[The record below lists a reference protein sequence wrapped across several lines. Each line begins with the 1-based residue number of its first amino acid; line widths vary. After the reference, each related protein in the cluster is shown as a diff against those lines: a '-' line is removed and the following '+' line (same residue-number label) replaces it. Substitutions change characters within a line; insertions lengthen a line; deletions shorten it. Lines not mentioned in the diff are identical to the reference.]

1 MKDEVHRFEVEIDFE
16 NVLRALSAEI
26 YSTPYAFLRENLQN
40 AVDAC
45 RIQALRQKTSA
56 ADPTLRIDIIVEGNS
71 VQVHDRGI
79 GMSAEDL
86 RNLFWRIGASGKR
99 TEEALEAGCVG
110 RFGIGGFA
118 NFGVCDTLIIT
129 SQAEN
134 HAGHRTE
141 LSRSDIEDVDGMPKV
156 TQQPSDQASPRG
168 TIVEGIL
175 NAPAQLDQLLKY
187 AKEIVRFCREPIYFN
202 GSLISGDEISTG
214 PENRIPDS
222 SRTWS
227 QNGVSVTG
235 AIYEAS
241 GKTLAV
247 TLEGLSTGQGHG
259 DIFGT
264 LRFEGSGIDILR
276 RGFKLCSISVATGIG
291 VSGFIDCS
299 LFSPTAGRDTL
310 NSESSALVSNMVAA
324 LEHAA
329 VLGVLESSELIDQHT
344 RIFRYVRS
352 RGLVDRM
359 GNVTVQL
366 AHGDSLTLEDIRE
379 QAAKGSQVYFA
390 TTYDASLANI
400 LYARGHLVVALPSD
414 RHKAAAIQDYLS
426 SIGATH
432 LEGHVECKE
441 EYIDLS
447 RFEKAFLGELSE
459 TIADGYQVQGVK
471 LIPGSLTEDIPAT
484 VSNAASRAG
493 APLHVYIDTRHVEIQ
508 KLARLGMTSLFRS
521 MVSAF
526 CREYL
531 GPVLRS
537 RSPKFFGSG
546 AVNLDWLV
554 EHQSEAWILLTSDIA
569 VVNRSPRPQVVTVSD
584 IQVITTS
591 PEEDALSADAGEA
604 SAEPKLVKIEGGE
617 DFEDLNGYY
626 LRVPNGAS
634 LAFGDLIVDLDD
646 RGAIWMGNRISLV
659 ASDAISTAFHFDIQL
674 RRLLVATGTG
684 LLSHGAVDLDRPIQ
698 RIFGGLYFPVPSE
711 LEEYLVPTGNQELH
725 IRVQCD
731 LVDFAGSR
739 GWEAREEPE
748 SRFLPSVAPN

>member
-1 MKDEVHRFEVEIDFE
+1 MKNGVERFEVEIDFE

-26 YSTPYAFLRENLQN
+26 YSTPHAFLRENLQN
-40 AVDAC
+40 AIDAC
-45 RIQALRQKTSA
+45 RIQALRQKTSS
-56 ADPTLRIDIIVEGNS
+56 ADATLRIDVTVDGNT

-99 TEEALEAGCVG
+99 TDEAYQAGCVG

-134 HAGHRTE
+134 HPGHRTE
-141 LSRSDIEDVDGMPKV
+141 LSRSDIEGVVGMPKV
-156 TQQPSDQASPRG
+156 SQQPSDEAAPRG
-168 TIVEGIL
+168 TIVKGIL
-175 NAPAQLDQLLKY
+175 NAPAQLDQLLEY

-202 GSLISGDEISTG
+202 SSLISGDEISTG
-214 PENRIPDS
+214 PEHKIQES

-227 QNGVSVTG
+227 HNGVSVTG

-241 GKTLAV
+241 GKTLAA
-247 TLEGLSTGQGHG
+247 TLEGLSTGKGHG
-259 DIFGT
+259 DISGV

-291 VSGFIDCS
+291 VSGFIDCN
-299 LFSPTAGRDTL
+299 LLSPTAGRDTL
-310 NSESSALVSNMVAA
+310 NSESSALVSNVVAA

-329 VLGVLESSELIDQHT
+329 VLSVLDSSELIEQHT

-352 RGLVDRM
+352 RGLVDQM
-359 GNVTVQL
+359 GNVMAQL
-366 AHGDSLTLEDIRE
+366 AHGDSMALDDIKE

-390 TTYDASLANI
+390 TGYDSTLANF
-400 LYARGHLVVALPSD
+400 LHARGHIVVSLPSD
-414 RHKAAAIQDYLS
+414 RHKSAAIRDYLS

-441 EYIDLS
+441 EYTDLS

-459 TIADGYQVQGVK
+459 TIADVYQVQGVR

-484 VSNAASRAG
+484 VSNTASRAG
-493 APLHVYIDTRHVEIQ
+493 APLHVYIDTRHVEVQ
-508 KLARLGMTSLFRS
+508 KLARLGMTPLFRS

-546 AVNLDWLV
+546 AVNLDWLI
-554 EHQSEAWILLTSDIA
+554 EHQSEAWILLPTDIA
-569 VVNRSPRPQVVTVSD
+569 VVNRTPRPQVVTASD

-591 PEEDALSADAGEA
+591 PEEDALSAEEGKS

-617 DFEDLNGYY
+617 DFENLNGYY

-634 LAFGDLIVDLDD
+634 MAFGDLIVDLDD
-646 RGAIWMGNRISLV
+646 HGAIWMGNRISLV

-674 RRLLVATGTG
+674 RRLLVTSGAG
-684 LLSHGAVDLDRPIQ
+684 LLSHGAVDLGRPIQ
-698 RIFGGLYFPVPSE
+698 RIFGGLYFPIPSE
-711 LEEYLVPTGNQELH
+711 LEEYLVPAGDLEIH

-739 GWEAREEPE
+739 GWEAREEP
-748 SRFLPSVAPN
+748 A

>member
-1 MKDEVHRFEVEIDFE
+1 MKNGMERFEVEIDFE

-26 YSTPYAFLRENLQN
+26 YSTPHAFLRENLQN
-40 AVDAC
+40 AIDAC
-45 RIQALRQKTSA
+45 RIQALRQKTSS
-56 ADPTLRIDIIVEGNS
+56 ADATLRIDLTVDGNT

-79 GMSAEDL
+79 GMTADDL

-99 TEEALEAGCVG
+99 TDEAYQAGCVG

-134 HAGHRTE
+134 HPGHRTK
-141 LSRSDIEDVDGMPKV
+141 LGRSDIEGVVGMPKV
-156 TQQPSDQASPRG
+156 TQQPSDEASPRG
-168 TIVEGIL
+168 TIVKGIL
-175 NAPAQLDQLLKY
+175 NAPAQLDQLLEY

-214 PENRIPDS
+214 PEHKIQDS

-227 QNGVSVTG
+227 HNGTSVTG

-241 GKTLAV
+241 GKTLAA
-247 TLEGLSTGQGHG
+247 TLEGLSTGKGHG
-259 DIFGT
+259 DISGA

-291 VSGFIDCS
+291 VSGFIDCN
-299 LFSPTAGRDTL
+299 LLSPTAGRDTL
-310 NSESSALVSNMVAA
+310 NSESSALVSNVVAA

-329 VLGVLESSELIDQHT
+329 VLSVLESSELIEQHT

-352 RGLVDRM
+352 RGLVDQM
-359 GNVTVQL
+359 GNVMVQL
-366 AHGDSLTLEDIRE
+366 AHGDSMTLDDIKE
-379 QAAKGSQVYFA
+379 QAARASQVYFA
-390 TTYDASLANI
+390 TAYDSTLANF
-400 LYARGHLVVALPSD
+400 LHARGYIVVSLPSD
-414 RHKAAAIQDYLS
+414 RHKSAAIRDYLS

-441 EYIDLS
+441 EYTDLS

-459 TIADGYQVQGVK
+459 TIADGYQVQGVR

-484 VSNAASRAG
+484 VSNTASKAG
-493 APLHVYIDTRHVEIQ
+493 APLHVYIDTRHVEVQ
-508 KLARLGMTSLFRS
+508 KLARLGITTLFRS
-521 MVSAF
+521 MISAF

-546 AVNLDWLV
+546 AVNLDWLI
-554 EHQSEAWILLTSDIA
+554 EHQSEAWILLPTDIA
-569 VVNRSPRPQVVTVSD
+569 VVNRTPRPQVVTASD

-591 PEEDALSADAGEA
+591 PEEDALSVEEGEA
-604 SAEPKLVKIEGGE
+604 SAEPKLVKIEGSE
-617 DFEDLNGYY
+617 DFEDLHGYY
-626 LRVPNGAS
+626 LRVPNSAS
-634 LAFGDLIVDLDD
+634 MAFGDLIVDLDD
-646 RGAIWMGNRISLV
+646 HGAIWMGNRISLV
-659 ASDAISTAFHFDIQL
+659 ASDAISTAFHFDVQL
-674 RRLLVATGTG
+674 RRLLVTSGTG
-684 LLSHGAVDLDRPIQ
+684 LLSHGAVDLGRPIQ
-698 RIFGGLYFPVPSE
+698 RLFGGLYFPIPSE
-711 LEEYLVPTGNQELH
+711 LEEYLVPAGDQKIH

-739 GWEAREEPE
+739 GWEAREEPT
-748 SRFLPSVAPN
+748 

>member
-1 MKDEVHRFEVEIDFE
+1 MKNGVDRFEVEIDFE

-40 AVDAC
+40 AIDAC
-45 RIQALRQKTSA
+45 RIQALRQKISV
-56 ADPTLRIDIIVEGNS
+56 ADPTLRIEIRVDENS
-71 VQVHDRGI
+71 VQVRDRGI

-99 TEEALEAGCVG
+99 TEEASEAGCVG

-129 SQAEN
+129 SQADN
-134 HAGHRTE
+134 HPGHRTE
-141 LSRSDIEDVDGMPKV
+141 LSRSDIEGVVGMPKV

-175 NAPAQLDQLLKY
+175 NAPAQLDQLLRY

-202 GSLISGDEISTG
+202 GELISGDQISARTDH
-214 PENRIPDS
+214 RIPGT
-222 SRTWS
+222 SRALS

-235 AIYEAS
+235 AFYETS

-247 TLEGLSTGQGHG
+247 TLEGLSTARGPG
-259 DIFGT
+259 DIEGT
-264 LRFEGSGIDILR
+264 LRFEGSGIDVLR
-276 RGFKLCSISVATGIG
+276 RGFKLCSINVATAIG

-299 LFSPTAGRDTL
+299 LLSPTAGRDTL
-310 NSESSALVSNMVAA
+310 NAESSALVSNMVAS
-324 LEHAA
+324 LEHGA
-329 VLGVLESSELIDQHT
+329 VLAVLESSELIDQHT

-352 RGLVDRM
+352 RGLVNQM
-359 GNVTVQL
+359 GKVIVKA
-366 AHGDSLTLEDIRE
+366 AHGDSLTLEDIKE

-390 TTYDASLANI
+390 TSYDPALANI
-400 LYARGHLVVALPSD
+400 LHARGHLVVSLPSD

-432 LEGHVECKE
+432 LSGHVECKE
-441 EYIDLS
+441 EYSDLS
-447 RFEKAFLGELSE
+447 RFEMAFLGELSE
-459 TIADGYQVQGVK
+459 TIADGYQVQGAR
-471 LIPGSLTEDIPAT
+471 LIPGSLTEDIPAS
-484 VSNAASRAG
+484 VSNTESRAG
-493 APLHVYIDTRHVEIQ
+493 APLRVYIDTRHVEVQ
-508 KLARLGMTSLFRS
+508 KLARLGMTALFRS

-554 EHQSEAWILLTSDIA
+554 EHQSEAWILLTSEIA
-569 VVNRSPRPQVVTVSD
+569 VVNRTPRPQVVTSSD

-591 PEEDALSADAGEA
+591 PEGEYLSADAGETT
-604 SAEPKLVKIEGGE
+604 AEPKLVQIEGGE
-617 DFEDLNGYY
+617 AFEDLNGYY
-626 LRVPNGAS
+626 LRVPSGAS

-674 RRLLVATGTG
+674 GRLLVTTGTES
-684 LLSHGAVDLDRPIQ
+684 LSHGAVDLKRPIQ
-698 RIFGGLYFPVPSE
+698 RIFGGLYFPIPPE
-711 LEEYLVPTGNQELH
+711 LQEYLVPAGDQEIH

-739 GWEAREEPE
+739 GWEAREEPQ
-748 SRFLPSVAPN
+748 